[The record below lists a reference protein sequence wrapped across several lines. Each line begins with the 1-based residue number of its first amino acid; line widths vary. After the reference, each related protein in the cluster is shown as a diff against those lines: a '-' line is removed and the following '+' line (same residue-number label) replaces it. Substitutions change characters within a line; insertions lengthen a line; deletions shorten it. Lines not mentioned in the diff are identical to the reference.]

1 MSANPGKSFTPNIE
15 KNPVNKL
22 LDSVKNLDEDYIYG
36 FIWYFIFLI
45 LILMAFY
52 LYYILNLDKKECN
65 FMENIYSSLNGNI
78 RAINSA
84 DPDCSGNLNDY
95 YIKTAYNA
103 CSGGSY
109 KNDYVNICNL
119 KAILKQGVRG
129 LDFQVF
135 SVDNKPVVST
145 STQDSIYIKE
155 TYNSVSF
162 SDVMDVIQNYGFS
175 GSTAPNYTDPIII
188 HLRFN
193 SNNQKMYSNLANIFK
208 SYDSLMLG
216 SQYSFENDGLNL
228 GRQPLLNFKNKII
241 LIVDKTNNSFLQ
253 NQEFLEYVNMTS
265 NSVFMRACRYNNDV
279 VNNPDATELTEYNK
293 TNMTIVLPDNSISP
307 ANPSALLC
315 RTYGCQM
322 VALRYQYVDNFLEE
336 NALFFDGVGYA
347 FVLKPANL
355 RYTPVTIPDPTP
367 QKPELSYATRNATTD
382 YYNFNF

>member
-1 MSANPGKSFTPNIE
+1 MPDNSGMPGNSLTKISGS
-15 KNPVNKL
+15 L
-22 LDSVKNLDEDYIYG
+22 KNLDEDYIYG
-36 FIWYFIFLI
+36 FMWYFIFLI

-52 LYYILNLDKKECN
+52 LYYILNLQGKECN
-65 FMENIYSSLNGNI
+65 FMENIYSSMDGNI
-78 RAINSA
+78 RAINST

-109 KNDYVNICNL
+109 KNDFVNICNL
-119 KAILKQGVRG
+119 KSVLKQGVRG

-135 SVDNKPVVST
+135 SIDDKPVVST
-145 STQDSIYIKE
+145 STQNSVFIKE
-155 TYNSVSF
+155 TYNSVPF
-162 SDVMDVIQNYGFS
+162 TEVMKVIQNYGFS

-193 SNNQKMYSNLANIFK
+193 SNNQKMYSYLANIFK

-228 GRQPLLNFKNKII
+228 GRQPLLNFQNKII
-241 LIVDKTNNSFLQ
+241 LIVDKTNNSFMQ
-253 NQEFLEYVNMTS
+253 NQDILEYVNMTS
-265 NSVFMRACRYNNDV
+265 NSVFMRACVYNNDI
-279 VNNPDATELTEYNK
+279 VNNPDVNELTEYNK
-293 TNMTIVLPDNSISP
+293 TNMTIVLPNNSINP
-307 ANPSALLC
+307 ENPSALLS

-322 VALRYQYVDNFLEE
+322 VAMRYQYVDNFLEE
-336 NALFFDGVGYA
+336 NALFFDGGGYA

-355 RYTPVTIPDPTP
+355 RYTAVTIPDPTP
-367 QKPELSYATRNATTD
+367 QNPQLSYATRNASTD